1 MSKVLK
7 HAIIYTGLEK
17 IDDGYIRF
25 GKEIEAVGP
34 MDEYV
39 AQPDDEIEFVS
50 GKTIVPG
57 FIDVH
62 SHGGYSFDSMDGNPA
77 EINEMVNDMVAREGI
92 TSYFCTTMTQ
102 SNENLDHS
110 MEGINKA
117 AEENPVI
124 QGVHLE
130 GPFISA
136 TFKGAQPEKYIK
148 NPNVELLDNWNK
160 LSGGRVKLITYAP
173 EDEGSREFEKYCLEN
188 GIVPSV
194 GHSNATREQLL
205 ASKATHVT
213 HLYNAQREFKHREPG
228 VTGHAMLENN
238 MYCELICDG
247 FHIVPD
253 MIKLA
258 YEQKGVD
265 RIELVTDSMRAKGEP
280 DGVSE
285 LGGQKVIVKD
295 GQARLEAGNLAG
307 SVLTYIN
314 AFKNVQRFTGCGIA
328 EAVKMSSVNQAREFG
343 LTKKGTLEA
352 GKDADINILD
362 ANQDL
367 VATYSY
373 GQKAVK

>member
-39 AQPDDEIEFVS
+39 AQPDDDIEFVS

-110 MEGINKA
+110 MKGINEA
-117 AEENPVI
+117 AKENPVI

-173 EDEGSREFEKYCLEN
+173 EDPGSREFEKYCLEN

-253 MIKLA
+253 MINLA
-258 YEQKGVD
+258 YEQKGAD
-265 RIELVTDSMRAKGEP
+265 RLELVTDSMRAKGEP
-280 DGVSE
+280 DGISE

-295 GQARLEAGNLAG
+295 GQARLEEGNLAG

-314 AFKNVQRFTGCGIA
+314 AFKNVQKFTGCGIF
-328 EAVKMSSVNQAREFG
+328 EAVKMSSVNQANEFG
-343 LTKKGTLEA
+343 LTRKGTLEA
-352 GKDADINILD
+352 GKDADINVLD
-362 ANQDL
+362 ADQDL

-373 GQKAVK
+373 GKLATK

>member
-39 AQPDDEIEFVS
+39 AQPDDDIEFVS

-110 MEGINKA
+110 MAGINKA
-117 AEENPVI
+117 AQENPVI

-148 NPNVELLDNWNK
+148 NPNVDLLDNWNK

-173 EDEGSREFEKYCLEN
+173 EDPGSREFEKYCLEN

-258 YEQKGVD
+258 YEQKGAD

-280 DGVSE
+280 DGISE

-314 AFKNVQRFTGCGIA
+314 AFKNVQKFTGCGIF
-328 EAVKMSSVNQAREFG
+328 EAVKMSSVNQAKEFK
-343 LTKKGTLEA
+343 LTSKGTLEA
-352 GKDADINILD
+352 GKDADINVLD

-373 GQKAVK
+373 GKKAVK